1 MLVGSYNH
9 KIDSKGRTVLP
20 AKFRNE
26 LGTSVVATIG
36 IDKCIALYPSERW
49 EKLLLQLKDL
59 SGLRR
64 KARDFRRVL
73 LSMAAEL
80 EIDSAGRILLP
91 GVLREYADAELDIT
105 LIGAEDHMEIWD
117 TLKWEEHRQSVLS
130 DFSELAEDLE
140 EI

>member
-26 LGTSVVATIG
+26 LGTSVVATIS

-49 EKLLLQLKDL
+49 EELLLKLKDL
-59 SGLRR
+59 SGFKK